1 MAQKRISIYSSPTL
15 ERVINARSRGQ
26 DEGGRSRS
34 NIVTAV
40 LDRYDQMILRAMPVL
55 TEPEWHLIF
64 DAMNGTITWDS
75 AQMLSGS
82 ALANVQDGIA
92 LDELDKKWLVYGT
105 ALVAKLGRL
114 EYPAQVALVDACE
127 RFWEFSGNISGP
139 ADIVG
144 ARCVTARCVTKE

>member
-26 DEGGRSRS
+26 DEGGRSLS

-82 ALANVQDGIA
+82 VLANVQDGIA
-92 LDELDKKWLVYGT
+92 LDGLDKKWLVDGT